1 MREKFIEDRLR
12 TMKYFMR
19 GLIVLLFALMVVI
32 PASAVTV
39 GTGVNIQSGGGT
51 PPVVEAKWEQQAI
64 SVLEDGDPTHTVAGF
79 QILPPCTFG
88 GKKLIEYYAVVYD
101 EEDNGNVK
109 LAFADIFHPDGT
121 FKYQVNFA
129 KVSLQSQG
137 ISKYQAA
144 VAAGLVKTGS
154 GKDSAAV
161 LNDLEKGVAAVWRG
175 EAYIDYCQ
183 MDGDY
188 TVIVKAID
196 QHDNY
201 SPELTNTFLYVPVA
215 CGEFDFTQFDYG
227 NVSINKNVW
236 RAGDTIFGTADKPTI
251 RNIGNTKIKV
261 KINQNDMGFGQDVT
275 GAWMV
280 QFDARLGN
288 TGAEPVYDPY
298 TETTLPDVLDRSH
311 LEELD
316 FSIHVL
322 KGTGSHSGNMFLGV
336 VKA

>member
-1 MREKFIEDRLR
+1 M
-12 TMKYFMR
+12 MKYFMT
-19 GLIVLLFALMVVI
+19 GLIVLIFALLIVI
-32 PASAVTV
+32 PAGAVSV

-64 SVLEDGDPTHTVAGF
+64 TALEDGDPTHAVAGF

-109 LAFADIFHPDGT
+109 LAFADVFHPDGT
-121 FKYQVNFA
+121 FKYQVNYA
-129 KVSLQSQG
+129 KVSLQSTA

-144 VAAGLVKTGS
+144 VAAGLVKVGA
-154 GKDSAAV
+154 GKTTASV
-161 LNDLEKGVAAVWRG
+161 LTDLEKGTAGLWRG

-196 QHDNY
+196 QNDNY

-215 CGEFDFTQFDYG
+215 CGEFDFTQVDYG
-227 NVSINKNVW
+227 NVSINRPVW
-236 RAGDTIFGTADKPTI
+236 RAGDTVFGTAASPTV
-251 RNIGNTKIKV
+251 RNIGNTKIRI
-261 KINQNDMGFGQDVT
+261 KINQTDMGFGQDVT

-280 QFDARLGN
+280 QYDARLGN
-288 TGAEPVYDPY
+288 TGSEPIYDPF
-298 TETTLPDVLDRSH
+298 TEITLPDVLDRSH
-311 LEELD
+311 LDELD

-322 KGTGSHSGNMFLGV
+322 KGTGSHSGDMTLGV
-336 VKA
+336 VRA

>member
-1 MREKFIEDRLR
+1 
-12 TMKYFMR
+12 MKYFGI
-19 GLIVLLFALMVVI
+19 GLIVLVCALMVVI
-32 PASAVTV
+32 PAGAVSV

-64 SVLEDGDPTHTVAGF
+64 TALEDGDPTHAVAGF

-109 LAFADIFHPDGT
+109 LAFADVFHPDGT
-121 FKYQVNFA
+121 FKYQINYA
-129 KVSLQSQG
+129 KVSLQSQA
-137 ISKYQAA
+137 ISKYNAA
-144 VAAGLVKTGS
+144 VAAGLVKVGTGRT
-154 GKDSAAV
+154 AAGV
-161 LNDLEKGVAAVWRG
+161 LNDLEKGTAAVWRG

-196 QHDNY
+196 QNDNY
-201 SPELTNTFLYVPVA
+201 SPELVNTFLYVPVA
-215 CGEFDFTQFDYG
+215 CGEFDFTAFDYG

-236 RAGDTIFGTADKPTI
+236 RAGDTVFGTNAAPTV
-251 RNIGNTKIKV
+251 RNIGNTKIRI
-261 KINQNDMGFGQDVT
+261 KINQTDMGFGQDVT

-280 QFDARLGN
+280 QYDARLGN
-288 TGAEPVYDPY
+288 TGAEPVYNPY
-298 TETTLPDVLDRSH
+298 TEIVLPDILDRSH
-311 LEELD
+311 LDELD
-316 FSIHVL
+316 FSIHIF
-322 KGTGSHSGNMFLGV
+322 KGTGSHSGDMTLGV

>member
-1 MREKFIEDRLR
+1 
-12 TMKYFMR
+12 MKYYIT
-19 GLIVLLFALMVVI
+19 GLIVLLFALMVII
-32 PASAVTV
+32 PAGAVSV

-64 SVLEDGDPTHTVAGF
+64 TAMEDGDPTHLVTGF

-101 EEDNGNVK
+101 EEDNGGVK
-109 LAFADIFHPDGT
+109 LAFADVFHPDGT

-129 KVSLQSQG
+129 KVSLQSTA
-137 ISKYQAA
+137 ISIYQAA
-144 VAAGLVKTGS
+144 VAAGLVKVGTDKTTAS
-154 GKDSAAV
+154 V
-161 LNDLEKGVAAVWRG
+161 LTDLEKGTAALWRG

-188 TVIVKAID
+188 SVIVKAID
-196 QHDNY
+196 QNDNY
-201 SPELTNTFLYVPVA
+201 SPELVNTFLYVPVA
-215 CGEFDFTQFDYG
+215 CGEFDFISVDYG
-227 NVSINKNVW
+227 NVSINRNVW
-236 RAGDTIFGTADKPTI
+236 RAGDTIFGTTAAPTV
-251 RNIGNTKIKV
+251 RNIGNTKIRI
-261 KINQNDMGFGQDVT
+261 KINQTDMGFGQDVT

-280 QFDARLGN
+280 KFDARLGN
-288 TGAEPVYDPY
+288 TGAEPIYDPFV
-298 TETTLPDVLDRSH
+298 EITLPDVLDRSH

-322 KGTGSHSGNMFLGV
+322 KGTGAHSGDMTLGV